1 MPPLKKICAAP
12 DFGDD
17 SSHSVDTRNGAFV
30 LQVTQL
36 KSALKP
42 VVSLCG
48 LCSRYVFKMKEY

>member
-1 MPPLKKICAAP
+1 MPPLKKFVLPLILGMIVAQRRHP
-12 DFGDD
+12 QW
-17 SSHSVDTRNGAFV
+17 RWFV